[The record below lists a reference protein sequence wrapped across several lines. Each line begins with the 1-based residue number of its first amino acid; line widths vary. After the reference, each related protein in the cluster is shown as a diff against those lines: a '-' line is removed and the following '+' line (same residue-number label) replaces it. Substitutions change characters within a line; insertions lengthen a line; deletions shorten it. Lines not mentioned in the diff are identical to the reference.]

1 MPMDQPIDTEKLAA
15 KADDAWSS
23 STLTTINDVSLR
35 FRVMQ
40 DTEAKFHTH
49 STSPEC
55 FFVVSG
61 QVTIDTE
68 NSSATLGPG
77 QFLRVEPG
85 TSHRAKV
92 VGRATLL
99 VLDQLPIRQ

>member
-1 MPMDQPIDTEKLAA
+1 MDQSIDTEKIAA
-15 KADDAWSS
+15 RTNESWSS
-23 STLTTINDVSLR
+23 FTLTTINDVSLR

-61 QVTIDTE
+61 QVVIDTE
-68 NSSATLGPG
+68 GSSAPLGPG
-77 QFLRVEPG
+77 QFFRVEPG
-85 TSHRAKV
+85 TSHRARV

-99 VLDQLPIRQ
+99 VLDHLPIK